1 MLAHAGVKSDG
12 TDFHAAFSLTAKKLS
27 LFHTQNII
35 EVINLFSILF
45 SILVSKHWWKKSFQ
59 KSWQDMKIAILQIAK
74 TAQK

>member
-1 MLAHAGVKSDG
+1 MLELSQMELIFMQPLLPFSVK
-12 TDFHAAFSLTAKKLS
+12 KPS
-27 LFHTQNII
+27 LFHIQNII

-45 SILVSKHWWKKSFQ
+45 SILVSKHRWERSFQ